1 MASLRTSPRT
11 QSKSKGV
18 VTDKSSSLEDTH
30 NHLSHKATWNSAS
43 TRVFLQ
49 LIANEITKGNRPFLV
64 LSQAG
69 YKSLARKFERKTGR
83 KHALKQLKNK
93 YMRLKKEWQAWTKLM
108 DSSKGVS
115 GIGFDCDT
123 GMFQAPEEWWDKMES
138 INKVCAKFRKK
149 TLEHRDLM
157 ETVFMGASATGK
169 HHWTPGE
176 ELPEVAEDSS
186 DSVHSLGAQPF
197 ADPIPAGV
205 QDVDSDSS
213 LEHVPIEKGK
223 KRKTP
228 SSSVSKSKKATSG
241 ASVIA
246 ESMNTLTDVVR
257 TKNQQVTVRHVTGN
271 ESLFTI
277 SECMHRLT
285 GITSLVGTPL
295 FHFATS
301 LMDNV
306 DLREVMMCQPDDD
319 SIIGWLTQKQ
329 LQCTTSAP
337 FANLFGLRRM

>member
-1 MASLRTSPRT
+1 
-11 QSKSKGV
+11 
-18 VTDKSSSLEDTH
+18 
-30 NHLSHKATWNSAS
+30 
-43 TRVFLQ
+43 
-49 LIANEITKGNRPFLV
+49 
-64 LSQAG
+64 
-69 YKSLARKFERKTGR
+69 
-83 KHALKQLKNK
+83 
-93 YMRLKKEWQAWTKLM
+93 MRLKKEWQAWIKLM

-149 TLEHRDLM
+149 TLEHRELM

-169 HHWTPGE
+169 HHWTSGQ
-176 ELPEVAEDSS
+176 ELPEAADDSS

-205 QDVDSDSS
+205 HEVDSDSS

-223 KRKTP
+223 KRKMP

-257 TKNQQVTVRHVTGN
+257 MKNQHITMRHLTGN

-277 SECMHRLT
+277 LECMHCLT
-285 GITSLVGTPL
+285 GITSLVGTSL

-301 LMDNV
+301 LMDNA

-319 SIIGWLTQKQ
+319 SIIGWLT
-329 LQCTTSAP
+329 
-337 FANLFGLRRM
+337 